1 MDMECTNGPTQVF
14 TKETGKTTKSQ
25 DMVTTPGTTAEPF
38 RGTGSIII
46 CMAKESTNGPMEDSI
61 SVTGCAESNMAS
73 EYTKPSTPISST
85 ASGKRVN
92 V

>member
-1 MDMECTNGPTQVF
+1 MAVNIRASGSTIIWTAWESIPGLMVVAIWANTRMIKSTDMVSTNGPT
-14 TKETGKTTKSQ
+14 
-25 DMVTTPGTTAEPF
+25 
-38 RGTGSIII
+38 
-46 CMAKESTNGPMEDSI
+46 EDSI